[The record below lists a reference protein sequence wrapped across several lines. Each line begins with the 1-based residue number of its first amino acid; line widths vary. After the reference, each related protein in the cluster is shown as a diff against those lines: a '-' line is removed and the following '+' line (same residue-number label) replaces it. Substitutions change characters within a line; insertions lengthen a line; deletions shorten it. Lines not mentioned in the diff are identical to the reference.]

1 MAILN
6 MIRRYSDGQDRG
18 SWYNTRITQASGMV
32 SDTYIL
38 PVSQVYAV
46 GATISGTNAKLAFS
60 LNSVDDVTAGSGLF
74 IDWDGSAQ
82 INLAVTAF
90 KMTTTTASGFGN
102 VTVKTASA
110 N

>member
-1 MAILN
+1 MTIRN
-6 MIRRYSDGQDRG
+6 MVRQYSDGQDRG
-18 SWYNTRITQASGMV
+18 SWYNARITQASGIV
-32 SDTYIL
+32 SDTYML
-38 PVSQVYAV
+38 PVAQVYAI

-60 LNSVDDVTAGSGLF
+60 LNSLTDVTVGSGLF

-102 VTVKTASA
+102 VMVKTVSA

>member
-1 MAILN
+1 
-6 MIRRYSDGQDRG
+6 MIRVYSDGQTAG
-18 SWYNTRITQASGMV
+18 SWYNTKLTQASGIV
-32 SDTYIL
+32 SDIYMV
-38 PVSQVYAV
+38 PAAQVYAV

-60 LNSVDDVTAGSGLF
+60 LNAPDTITAGSGLF

-90 KMTTTTASGFGN
+90 RMTTTTASGFGN
-102 VTVKTASA
+102 VTVKTVSA